1 MGGVC
6 FYVCFFPGGI
16 VYVEVFQ
23 VLILQE
29 AEEVLYKFLSFVLG
43 RVDWARKYIA
53 NSFD

>member
-1 MGGVC
+1 MC
-6 FYVCFFPGGI
+6 FCFFFLE
-16 VYVEVFQ
+16 VYSLRRSIPSLDF
-23 VLILQE
+23 QE